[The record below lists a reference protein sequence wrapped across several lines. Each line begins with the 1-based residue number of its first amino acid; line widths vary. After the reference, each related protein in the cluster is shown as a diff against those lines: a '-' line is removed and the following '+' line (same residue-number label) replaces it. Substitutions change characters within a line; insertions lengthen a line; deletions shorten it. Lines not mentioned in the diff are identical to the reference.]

1 MPDTTTAEGLL
12 EELARGGP
20 LPPEEQVRVTYR
32 PVEVCD
38 GSGWTWPGAV
48 TGWWISPE
56 GDTLC
61 RLRLSGCASSRWVV
75 FDSDRIALLVQGG
88 T

>member
-1 MPDTTTAEGLL
+1 MPHTTTAESLL
-12 EELARGGP
+12 EELARGCP
-20 LPPEEQVRVTYR
+20 LPPEEQVRTTYR

-38 GSGWTWPGAV
+38 GTGWTRPGTV
-48 TGWWISPE
+48 TGWWTSPE

-61 RLRLSGCASSRWVV
+61 RLRLPGCASSRWVA

>member
-1 MPDTTTAEGLL
+1 MRDTTTAEVLL
-12 EELARGGP
+12 EELARGCP
-20 LPPEEQVRVTYR
+20 LPPEEQVRATYR

-38 GSGWTWPGAV
+38 GTGWTWPGTV
-48 TGWWISPE
+48 TGWWTSPE
-56 GDTLC
+56 GSTTC
-61 RLRLSGCASSRWVV
+61 WLRLSGCASPRWVV